1 MKPLIPAVL
10 SLLVFS
16 AVPLRAQVG
25 VPEGS
30 DSMKELKKKYASGGQ
45 KPPIAAGAPAEAA
58 PAGAAAPAA
67 SAAPPAQGKA
77 FAAGMPALYVRYVKG
92 PDGYTLKQLTE
103 NMNWTEKNIGGLVDY
118 IHPWRKGVE
127 APAGED
133 SAAAHK
139 LLASESAAATEL
151 IADAD
156 AALAK
161 GVPRDPLDPKRLGR
175 FAHFYASRV
184 SHLHR
189 DPTPEQLLE
198 VVASAQANVLG
209 HAAALI
215 DYKRLNPPDAEGEAK
230 VEGWLEGARK
240 HLAAEE
246 KRNR

>member
-1 MKPLIPAVL
+1 MKPLVPAVL
-10 SLLVFS
+10 SLLVCS
-16 AVPLRAQVG
+16 AVSLRAQVA

-30 DSMKELKKKYASGGQ
+30 DSMKELKKKYANGGQ
-45 KPPIAAGAPAEAA
+45 RPPVAAGVPVEAA
-58 PAGAAAPAA
+58 P
-67 SAAPPAQGKA
+67 AAPPAQGRA
-77 FAAGMPALYVRYVKG
+77 LSAGMPALYVRYVKG
-92 PDGYTLKQLTE
+92 PDGFTLKQLTE
-103 NMNWTEKNIGGLVDY
+103 NMNWTEKNIGGLIDY

-127 APAGED
+127 APSGEE

-139 LLASESAAATEL
+139 ILASESAAAAEL
-151 IADAD
+151 IAEGE

-198 VVASAQANVLG
+198 AVASAQANVLG

-240 HLAAEE
+240 HLAAAE